1 MGGQRAKHQESTF
14 DPGLQ
19 PESRLEPP
27 SPEVARTGKQRRDGC
42 ERAVAIFTLKEWKMT
57 MKQAAFTRWPQP
69 EDRTRRVDVD

>member
-1 MGGQRAKHQESTF
+1 M
-14 DPGLQ
+14 
-19 PESRLEPP
+19 
-27 SPEVARTGKQRRDGC
+27 ARTGKQRRDGC